1 MSRAHLDKQQYALV
15 FIVRPALAYTYRVV
29 DACSKHRTLKHAVN
43 LARTKAH
50 ARWVQHAVAAILSAQ
65 ARQGREVGACA
76 PAAEDYVSLRA
87 WVHSDEVAMAPYPRV
102 GVIVRLEEL
111 TPARI
116 VAPEPHGD
124 RRMWPCADELA
135 RDACF

>member
-1 MSRAHLDKQQYALV
+1 MLGK
-15 FIVRPALAYTYRVV
+15 
-29 DACSKHRTLKHAVN
+29 
-43 LARTKAH
+43 
-50 ARWVQHAVAAILSAQ
+50 
-65 ARQGREVGACA
+65 GREVDTCA

-87 WVHSDEVAMAPYPRV
+87 WVHSDEVAVTPYARV
-102 GVIVRLEEL
+102 GVVVRLEEL

-124 RRMWPCADELA
+124 RRMWSFADELA